1 MGFGGSALAM
11 IQTLKNNVKQLASRN
26 KYFDKKTDSQSVYG
40 KFIDHKKMSPK
51 EFAKSILDASART
64 KRPVRIL
71 KQYAPSIDF
80 PAALSFPESRYLKCW
95 VIQA

>member
-11 IQTLKNNVKQLASRN
+11 IQTLKNNAKQLASRN

-51 EFAKSILDASART
+51 EFEEFKKKLKTEASLQH
-64 KRPVRIL
+64 KKV
-71 KQYAPSIDF
+71 
-80 PAALSFPESRYLKCW
+80 
-95 VIQA
+95 VITYGIVISLTVGLAVYFLYFY